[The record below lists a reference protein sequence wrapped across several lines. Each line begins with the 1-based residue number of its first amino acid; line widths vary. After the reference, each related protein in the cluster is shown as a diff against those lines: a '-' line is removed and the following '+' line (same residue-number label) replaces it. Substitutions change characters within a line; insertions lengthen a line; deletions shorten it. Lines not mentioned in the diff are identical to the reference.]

1 MRRPARTE
9 RGKTVFIDM
18 HHHLVYGIDDGAKSF
33 EGTEKMIR
41 DAVEN
46 NVDTIITTPH
56 ITPGQ
61 EPFPYED
68 YQKHLEE
75 IRAWLEKEKIDL
87 KLYTGAE
94 ILYTAHT
101 PRLLQEGRIPTMAGS
116 QYVMLEFS
124 PDEQYK
130 SILDAVSQVAST
142 GYVPILA
149 HVERYMQIKKT
160 AQLEK
165 MRRECNALCQM
176 NNSTVVHKH
185 GFFQERWNRRLLRE
199 GLIDFVSS
207 DSHDLP
213 GRKNRMQRAYER
225 LCQDLGEGIAHALTC
240 GNARRLLLNQEE

>member
-1 MRRPARTE
+1 MF
-9 RGKTVFIDM
+9 VDM
-18 HHHLVYGIDDGAKSF
+18 HHHLVYGVDDGAETF

-46 NVDTIITTPH
+46 DVGVIITTPH

-61 EPFPYED
+61 EPFPYEE
-68 YQKHLEE
+68 YQAHLEE
-75 IRAWLEKEKIDL
+75 IRQWLEKEKIEL

-94 ILYTAHT
+94 VLYTSHT

-124 PDEQYK
+124 PDEPYK
-130 SILDAVSQVAST
+130 AIFEAASRVAST

-149 HVERYMQIKKT
+149 HVERYLQIKK
-160 AQLEK
+160 ADQLEK
-165 MRRECNALCQM
+165 IRRECNALFQM

-185 GFFQERWNRRLLRE
+185 GFFQDRWHRRLLTE

-213 GRKNRMQRAYER
+213 GRKNRMRRAYDQ
-225 LCQDLGEGIAHALTC
+225 LCGLLGEKKAKALTG
-240 GNARRLLLNQEE
+240 GNARRLLLGEE